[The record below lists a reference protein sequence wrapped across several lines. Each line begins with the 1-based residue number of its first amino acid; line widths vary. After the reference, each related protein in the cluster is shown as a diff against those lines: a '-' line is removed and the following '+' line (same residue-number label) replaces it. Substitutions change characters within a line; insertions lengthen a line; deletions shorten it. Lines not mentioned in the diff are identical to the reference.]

1 MSNRTLPDW
10 DWRIWGGSLVTLIW
24 LAGGTVYV
32 GTVVGW
38 AFWQQDTATIGGF
51 FEGFFAP
58 LAFLWLVV
66 GLFIQQQEL
75 SRTRDEMRQSNVLAA
90 QQADA
95 IEASAMT
102 ARQQAFFLIAENV
115 RRQIGNLLGVML
127 ASGENDLFA
136 DEGDEEMAGHW
147 AAHSAGDYERFPRL
161 LVTSENALLEGNFGR
176 VQAGG
181 ELFFGSPLRAS
192 MSEEYI
198 RGFRRLLQ
206 LARDCDT
213 GGAILGTVAHTS
225 NGLIYGAMLSQLEA
239 PRAWALFDAPEPAG
253 PTADVT
259 GTWLVAIDP
268 DAQDRASVAEFTLR
282 LRAGDTGLTGTTAS
296 SLGEAAIEAG
306 HVSGNLLFFRQ
317 YVAGPILFWATVD
330 ADRMRG
336 RGETQYGDTFGFSA
350 TRRDEA

>member
-1 MSNRTLPDW
+1 MHLPEW

-24 LAGGTVYV
+24 LAGGTAYV

-95 IEASAMT
+95 IEASALT

-115 RRQIGNLLGVML
+115 RRQTGNLLGAML
-127 ASGENDLFA
+127 AASKDAPIA
-136 DEGDEEMAGHW
+136 DEDEMRRHW
-147 AAHSAGDYERFPRL
+147 TAHSAGDFERFPRL
-161 LVTSENALLEGNFGR
+161 LVIHETAFVEENVGR
-176 VQAGG
+176 VRAGDD
-181 ELFFGSPLRAS
+181 LFYGSPFRAG

-198 RGFRRLLQ
+198 RSFRRLLQ
-206 LARDCDT
+206 LAHDCDT
-213 GGAILGTVAHTS
+213 GGAILGTVSHTS
-225 NGLIYGAMLSQLEA
+225 HGLVYRAMLSELEA
-239 PRAWALFDAPEPAG
+239 PRAWALLDAPQPTG
-253 PTADVT
+253 PTADVAGNWSVT
-259 GTWLVAIDP
+259 IDEEFR
-268 DAQDRASVAEFTLR
+268 DGASVAQFKLR
-282 LRAGDTGLTGTTAS
+282 LRAGDTGLTGATES
-296 SLGEAAIEAG
+296 DLGEAAVEAG
-306 HVSGNLLFFRQ
+306 NITGNLLFFRQ
-317 YVAGPILFWATVD
+317 DVNGPILFWATVD
-330 ADRMRG
+330 GDRMRG
-336 RGETQYGDTFGFSA
+336 RGENQYGDTFGFSA

>member
-10 DWRIWGGSLVTLIW
+10 DWRIWGGSVVTLIW

-127 ASGENDLFA
+127 ASGENDLIA
-136 DEGDEEMAGHW
+136 NDEEMARHW
-147 AAHSAGDYERFPRL
+147 AAHAAGDYERFPRL
-161 LVTSENALLEGNFGR
+161 LVTSEGAMLEGNFGR
-176 VQAGG
+176 VQAGN
-181 ELFFGSPLRAS
+181 EFFFGTPLRAS
-192 MSEEYI
+192 MTEEYI
-198 RGFRRLLQ
+198 RSFRRLLQ

-213 GGAILGTVAHTS
+213 GGAILGTVSHTPS
-225 NGLIYGAMLSQLEA
+225 GLVYRALLCQLEA
-239 PRAWALFDAPEPAG
+239 PRAWGLLDAPEPAG
-253 PTADVT
+253 PTADVA

-268 DAQDRASVAEFTLR
+268 DVRDDASVAEFTLR
-282 LRAGDTGLTGTTAS
+282 LRAGDAGLNGTTAS
-296 SLGEAAIEAG
+296 SLGEAMIEAG
-306 HVSGNLLFFRQ
+306 HVAGNLLYFRQ

-330 ADRMRG
+330 GDRMRG
-336 RGETQYGDTFGFSA
+336 RGESQYGDTFGFSA
-350 TRRDEA
+350 TRRDGA